1 MKKLVGIAAA
11 AVVLCSTAA
20 FAEPES
26 ARGTMV
32 QALESVEKN
41 IAKNPGNRGLT
52 NAATHLRN
60 NARRHDEHQA
70 EKTGTAGAETHASA
84 ERAQVAGR
92 VERVE
97 QVERPERPDWRGA
110 PDRPGRSGNSNR

>member
-1 MKKLVGIAAA
+1 MKKLVGIAGA

-41 IAKNPGNRGLT
+41 KAKNPDNRGLT
-52 NAATHLRN
+52 NATTRLLN
-60 NARRHDEHQA
+60 NARRHDEHQT
-70 EKTGTAGAETHASA
+70 EKAGTAGAETHASA
-84 ERAQVAGR
+84 ERAQVAER

-97 QVERPERPDWRGA
+97 QVERPERPDWHGA
-110 PDRPGRSGNSNR
+110 PDRPGRPGNSNR